1 MKTFIKNVLAFIL
14 MIAVIVFAMSRVYD
28 ARNPYND
35 GTLPYFKMPEEIV
48 VANLG
53 SSHGQNS
60 FLWPDETRMFN
71 FAMSS
76 QTLSYDYRIFQEYAD
91 HMAEGSTVFIVVSLF
106 SFCQDEYEE
115 ESFWAKNL
123 RYYKVLPPDKI
134 KKYSMFDDYFYRCF
148 SILNPTNRHLSR
160 IVEALRGQKEE
171 YDGIATKESIISAML
186 TADRDEMIYSNEA
199 EDINEEE
206 LEALCGIIELCRE
219 RNITPILITTPYTA
233 EYNKFIPGSVWS
245 NWYTII
251 QEIQEKYEVEYW
263 DYSHDREFTEH
274 YEYFLDWFHLN
285 KQGAKVF
292 TEKIL
297 VRLGDNCHTFNLEE
311 K

>member
-1 MKTFIKNVLAFIL
+1 MKVFVKNFLTFIM

-35 GTLPYFKMPEEIV
+35 GTLPYSKMPEEII

-106 SFCQDEYEE
+106 SFCQNEYEE
-115 ESFWAKNL
+115 ESFLAKNL

-134 KKYSMFDDYFYRCF
+134 KKYQYINKSLGFWSARDE
-148 SILNPTNRHLSR
+148 LSR
-160 IVEALRGQKEE
+160 VFRIVK
-171 YDGIATKESIISAML
+171 K
-186 TADRDEMIYSNEA
+186 
-199 EDINEEE
+199 
-206 LEALCGIIELCRE
+206 
-219 RNITPILITTPYTA
+219 
-233 EYNKFIPGSVWS
+233 K
-245 NWYTII
+245 
-251 QEIQEKYEVEYW
+251 
-263 DYSHDREFTEH
+263 
-274 YEYFLDWFHLN
+274 
-285 KQGAKVF
+285 
-292 TEKIL
+292 
-297 VRLGDNCHTFNLEE
+297 
-311 K
+311 